1 MDSESAIVLIA
12 MHPQYVDLIS
22 QKIKR
27 IEFRR
32 KPFSKPVKTIVIYS
46 TSPIKKIV
54 GFFDVKKIESSTP
67 NIFWEK
73 YSSIGG
79 ISQTDF
85 FHYFHNTSKAIGIHI
100 KKYTPLL
107 CPINLSSLGLTVP
120 QSYLYLTENQFDIIK
135 RDIRCC

>member
-22 QKIKR
+22 QGIKK
-27 IEFRR
+27 IEFRKTNFCR
-32 KPFSKPVKTIVIYS
+32 PVKKIVIYS

-79 ISQTDF
+79 ISRTAF
-85 FHYFHNTSKAIGIHI
+85 FRYYNTSSIAIGIHI
-100 KKYTPLL
+100 KKYTPLPH
-107 CPINLSSLGLTVP
+107 PINLSSLGLTVP